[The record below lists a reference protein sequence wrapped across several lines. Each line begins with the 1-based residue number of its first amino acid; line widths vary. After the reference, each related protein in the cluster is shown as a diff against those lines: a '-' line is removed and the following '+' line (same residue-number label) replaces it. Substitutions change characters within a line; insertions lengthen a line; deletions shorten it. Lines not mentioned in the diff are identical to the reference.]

1 MKTVCPKNNCVGCMA
16 CVELCPKNAI
26 KIVDDLSSYNAVI
39 DEEQCVNCNL
49 CHNVCQNNADIEAT
63 RPISWKQGWALDS
76 SVRESSSSGG
86 AAQAIELAFV
96 KAGGIVCSCTF
107 SDGKFGFSFAETENE
122 ISAFCG
128 SKYVKSAPYGVYKEL
143 RRKLQTGNKILFV
156 GLPCQ
161 VAAVKKYVGEA
172 YAKDLYT
179 IDLICHGS
187 PSPEILRIFLEQHGI
202 QLNKL
207 QNIQFRTNTR
217 FQLKENERYIGAKG
231 VLDRYSMAFLN
242 GVCYTENCYK
252 CQFAKL
258 ERCSDITLGDSWG
271 SDLSKEEQKNGV
283 SLILC
288 QTEKGVNLVESA
300 EMNLLDVDL
309 QNAVEHNHQLK
320 APSQIPANRNA
331 FFERLKNGG
340 KFDSIVR
347 QLYPKQ
353 CAKQFIK
360 KILIKTK
367 LSGGGKI
374 NYGIV
379 VTLK

>member
-1 MKTVCPKNNCVGCMA
+1 MKTVCPKDNCVGCMA
-16 CVELCPKNAI
+16 CIELCPKNAI

-49 CHNVCQNNADIEAT
+49 CRNVCQNNTNTKVT
-63 RPISWKQGWALDS
+63 RPIDWKQGWALDNS
-76 SVRESSSSGG
+76 IRESSSSGG

-107 SDGKFGFSFAETENE
+107 SSGKFGFPFAETENE
-122 ISAFCG
+122 IRAFCG
-128 SKYVKSAPYGVYKEL
+128 SKYVKSTPYGVYKEIK
-143 RRKLQTGNKILFV
+143 RKIQTGNKVLFV

-161 VAAVKKYVGEA
+161 VAAVKKDVGEM
-172 YAKDLYT
+172 YTKDLYT
-179 IDLICHGS
+179 VDLICHGS
-187 PSPEILRIFLEQHGI
+187 PSPEILRKFLEQHGI
-202 QLNKL
+202 SINEI
-207 QNIQFRTNTR
+207 QNIQFRTSTR
-217 FQLKENERYIGAKG
+217 FQLKENERYIGTKG

-242 GVCYTENCYK
+242 AICYTENCYR

-258 ERCSDITLGDSWG
+258 ERISDITLGDSWG
-271 SDLSKEEQKNGV
+271 SNLSKDEQKKGI
-283 SLILC
+283 SLVLC
-288 QTEKGVNLVESA
+288 QTEKGIKLVESA
-300 EMNLLDVDL
+300 EMKLLDVDL

-320 APSQIPANRNA
+320 APSQVPTNRNV
-331 FFERLKNGG
+331 FFERLKSGG
-340 KFDSIVR
+340 RMDSIVS

-353 CAKQFIK
+353 CAKQGGK

-367 LSGGGKI
+367 IVGGGKI